1 MALHDHRIRFLRRPE
16 NEKTDMHFAG
26 IIERNRRDVN
36 NNSSVGGNLAERR
49 SRGYVL
55 GDHSFP
61 SNLNSIQN
69 FGAVDVLCTDKTG
82 TLTQGKIVLV
92 KHLDVDGN
100 EIFKTKLTS

>member
-1 MALHDHRIRFLRRPE
+1 MVLALHDHRIRFLRRPE

-61 SNLNSIQN
+61 STMLTFRGTESNL
-69 FGAVDVLCTDKTG
+69 GANLA
-82 TLTQGKIVLV
+82 
-92 KHLDVDGN
+92 GN
-100 EIFKTKLTS
+100 HSLIPAVP